1 VFRRFIKLT
10 KILRSLFMK
19 KNYSDFYWFH
29 IPILLIKI
37 VRILTKIP
45 SGQPKMIQLERWG
58 RFINVSTD
66 PALGRI
72 RLDIITLPLL
82 SIQGSK
88 PPLSD
93 DSQPKLDLGI
103 ED

>member
-1 VFRRFIKLT
+1 
-10 KILRSLFMK
+10 MK
-19 KNYSDFYWFH
+19 KTDSDFYWFH

-58 RFINVSTD
+58 RLINVSTD
-66 PALGRI
+66 PAIGRI

-82 SIQGSK
+82 SIEGSK
-88 PPLSD
+88 LPPSE
-93 DSQPKLDLGI
+93 DSQPKLDLGVA
-103 ED
+103 D

>member
-1 VFRRFIKLT
+1 
-10 KILRSLFMK
+10 MK
-19 KNYSDFYWFH
+19 KNDSDFYWFH

-45 SGQPKMIQLERWG
+45 SGQPKMIQLERWS
-58 RFINVSTD
+58 RLINVSTD

-82 SIQGSK
+82 SIEGSK
-88 PPLSD
+88 LPSSE

-103 ED
+103 AD

>member
-1 VFRRFIKLT
+1 
-10 KILRSLFMK
+10 MK
-19 KNYSDFYWFH
+19 KKDSDFYWFH

-45 SGQPKMIQLERWG
+45 SGQPKIIQLERWS
-58 RFINVSTD
+58 RLISVSTD

-72 RLDIITLPLL
+72 RLDIITLPQL
-82 SIQGSK
+82 SIEGSK
-88 PPLSD
+88 LPSSE

-103 ED
+103 AD